1 MTAMLKKRLPV
12 GIENFEKIRR
22 DGFYYVDKTDLIKEL
37 LENWGE
43 VNLFTRPRRFG
54 KTLNMSMFQCFFEI
68 GCDKSL
74 FDGLRIAEESTL
86 CETYMGKFPVISIS
100 LKGIDAADYETARN
114 LMVKVVNEEARR
126 FQFLTESSR
135 LTDTDKMLFG
145 QLLQKEMDDETLF
158 CSLREL
164 TELLRKH
171 YEKQV
176 IVLIDEYDVPLDKAF
191 QNGFYREMVSLIRGL
206 FGMALKTNDSLQFA
220 VLTGCMRISKESIIT
235 GLNNFEVLSILN
247 DQYDESFGFTDA
259 EVKKILND
267 YNLKDHYL
275 EVKEWYDGYHF
286 GNIDI
291 YCPWD
296 VIQYCKSL
304 YLDVSAKPQ
313 DFWSN
318 SSGNAIVRRFID
330 KADISTRN
338 EIERLIAGES
348 IEKDV
353 VSELTYDEIDKSI
366 ENLWSVLFTTGYLTH
381 KGRTENGKYRLVIPN
396 REVRNLFVKKIREW
410 LSDVTK
416 NDGET
421 LDKLCNAFV
430 NKELEKIEEIFGDY
444 LWNTISI
451 RDTAVA
457 KEKKENFYHGIL
469 LGLLGCKSSW
479 LIKSNAESGT
489 GYSDILVEVPTNRT
503 GIVIELKYAENGDLD
518 AACEEALKQIK
529 EKDYVWDYA
538 GHFFHFSTDEF
549 KKRFID
555 SVDEDEIIYKDKNT
569 KIIYK
574 GELVDYPFHL
584 FSVIDSG

>member
-176 IVLIDEYDVPLDKAF
+176 IVLIDEYDVPLAKA
-191 QNGFYREMVSLIRGL
+191 NELGYYDEMVRLIRGI
-206 FGMALKTNDSLQFA
+206 FGSALKTNHNLYFA
-220 VLTGCMRISKESIIT
+220 VLTGCLRVAKESIFT
-235 GLNNFEVLSILN
+235 GVNNFNTFTITDV
-247 DQYDESFGFTDA
+247 DFDEYFGFTDA
-259 EVKKILND
+259 EVKEM
-267 YNLKDHYL
+267 L
-275 EVKEWYDGYHF
+275 EEYQLGSSYEDVREWYDGYRF
-286 GNIDI
+286 GNVDV

-296 VIQYCKSL
+296 VICYVNKRRTDPALQ
-304 YLDVSAKPQ
+304 PQ
-313 DFWSN
+313 NYWLN
-318 SSGNAIVRRFID
+318 TSGNEVVRHFIEALGD
-330 KADISTRN
+330 GVTKT
-338 EIERLIAGES
+338 EMERLIGGE
-348 IEKDV
+348 IVQKEIH
-353 VSELTYDEIDKSI
+353 EEMTYHDLYADMG
-366 ENLWSVLFTTGYLTH
+366 NVWSVLFMTGYLTQR
-381 KGRTENGKYRLVIPN
+381 GRADGNLYNLVIPN
-396 REVRNLFVKKIREW
+396 REIRNIFTEQIMKMFQEQAEQ
-410 LSDVTK
+410 
-416 NDGET
+416 DGET
-421 LDKLCNAFV
+421 LGRFCDALEQGNA
-430 NKELEKIEEIFGDY
+430 EEVERCFTGY
-444 LWNTISI
+444 MRKTVSI
-451 RDTAVA
+451 RDTFVRKAT
-457 KEKKENFYHGIL
+457 KENFYHGMLI
-469 LGLLGCKSSW
+469 GLLGFKEGW
-479 LIKSNAESGT
+479 TVMSNREAGD
-489 GYSDILVEVPTNRT
+489 GFSDIQILIDDAET
-503 GIVIELKYAENGDLD
+503 GIVIEVKYAQDGDLEAECQKALTQMRALHYEEGMRNAGIRKILKYGI
-518 AACEEALKQIK
+518 AC
-529 EKDYVWDYA
+529 W
-538 GHFFHFSTDEF
+538 
-549 KKRFID
+549 KKTCKVVVE
-555 SVDEDEIIYKDKNT
+555 SES
-569 KIIYK
+569 
-574 GELVDYPFHL
+574 LV
-584 FSVIDSG
+584 

>member
-176 IVLIDEYDVPLDKAF
+176 IVLIDEYDVPLAKA
-191 QNGFYREMVSLIRGL
+191 NELGYYDEMVRLIRGI
-206 FGMALKTNDSLQFA
+206 FGSALKTNHNLYFA
-220 VLTGCMRISKESIIT
+220 VLTGCLRVAKESIFT
-235 GLNNFEVLSILN
+235 GVNNFNTFTITDV
-247 DQYDESFGFTDA
+247 DFDEYFGFTDA
-259 EVKKILND
+259 EVKEM
-267 YNLKDHYL
+267 L
-275 EVKEWYDGYHF
+275 EEYQLGSSYEDVREWYDGYRF
-286 GNIDI
+286 GNVDV

-296 VIQYCKSL
+296 VICYVNKRRTDPALQ
-304 YLDVSAKPQ
+304 PQ
-313 DFWSN
+313 NYWLN
-318 SSGNAIVRRFID
+318 TSGNEVVRHFIEALGD
-330 KADISTRN
+330 GVTKT
-338 EIERLIAGES
+338 EMERLIGGE
-348 IEKDV
+348 IVQKEIH
-353 VSELTYDEIDKSI
+353 EEMTYHDLYADMG
-366 ENLWSVLFTTGYLTH
+366 NVWSVLFMTGYLTQR
-381 KGRTENGKYRLVIPN
+381 GRADGNLYNLVIPN
-396 REVRNLFVKKIREW
+396 REIRNIFTEQIMKMFQEQAEQ
-410 LSDVTK
+410 
-416 NDGET
+416 DGET
-421 LDKLCNAFV
+421 LGRFCDALEQGNA
-430 NKELEKIEEIFGDY
+430 EEVERCFTGY
-444 LWNTISI
+444 MRKTVSI
-451 RDTAVA
+451 RDTFVRKAT
-457 KEKKENFYHGIL
+457 KENFYHGMLI
-469 LGLLGCKSSW
+469 GLLGFKEGW
-479 LIKSNAESGT
+479 TVMSNREAGD
-489 GYSDILVEVPTNRT
+489 GFSDIQILIDDAET
-503 GIVIELKYAENGDLD
+503 GIVIEVKYAQNGDLEAECQKALTQMRALHYED
-518 AACEEALKQIK
+518 GMRNAGMQKVFKYGIAC
-529 EKDYVWDYA
+529 W
-538 GHFFHFSTDEF
+538 
-549 KKRFID
+549 KKTCKVVVE
-555 SVDEDEIIYKDKNT
+555 SES
-569 KIIYK
+569 
-574 GELVDYPFHL
+574 LV
-584 FSVIDSG
+584 

>member
-176 IVLIDEYDVPLDKAF
+176 IVLIDEYDVPLAKA
-191 QNGFYREMVSLIRGL
+191 NELGYYDEMVRLIRGI
-206 FGMALKTNDSLQFA
+206 FGSALKTNHNLYFA
-220 VLTGCMRISKESIIT
+220 VLTGCLRVAKESIFT
-235 GLNNFEVLSILN
+235 GVNNFNTFTITDV
-247 DQYDESFGFTDA
+247 DFDEYFGFTDA
-259 EVKKILND
+259 EVKEM
-267 YNLKDHYL
+267 L
-275 EVKEWYDGYHF
+275 EEYQLGSSYEDVREWYDGYRF
-286 GNIDI
+286 GNVDV

-296 VIQYCKSL
+296 VICYVNKRRTDPALQ
-304 YLDVSAKPQ
+304 PQ
-313 DFWSN
+313 NYWLN
-318 SSGNAIVRRFID
+318 TSGNEVVRHFIEALGD
-330 KADISTRN
+330 GVTKT
-338 EIERLIAGES
+338 EMERLIGGE
-348 IEKDV
+348 IVQKEIH
-353 VSELTYDEIDKSI
+353 EEMTYHDLYADMG
-366 ENLWSVLFTTGYLTH
+366 NVWSVLFMTGYLTQR
-381 KGRTENGKYRLVIPN
+381 GRADGNLYNLVIPN
-396 REVRNLFVKKIREW
+396 REIRNIFTEQIMKMFQEQAEQ
-410 LSDVTK
+410 
-416 NDGET
+416 DGET
-421 LDKLCNAFV
+421 LGRFCDALEQGNA
-430 NKELEKIEEIFGDY
+430 EEVERCFTGY
-444 LWNTISI
+444 MRKTVSI
-451 RDTAVA
+451 RDTFVRKAT
-457 KEKKENFYHGIL
+457 KENFYHGMLI
-469 LGLLGCKSSW
+469 GLLGFKEGW
-479 LIKSNAESGT
+479 TVMSNREAGD
-489 GYSDILVEVPTNRT
+489 GFSDIQILIDDAET
-503 GIVIELKYAENGDLD
+503 GIVIEVKYAQNGDLEAECQKALTQMRALHYED
-518 AACEEALKQIK
+518 GMRNAGMQMVFKYGIAC
-529 EKDYVWDYA
+529 W
-538 GHFFHFSTDEF
+538 
-549 KKRFID
+549 KKTCKVVVE
-555 SVDEDEIIYKDKNT
+555 SES
-569 KIIYK
+569 
-574 GELVDYPFHL
+574 LV
-584 FSVIDSG
+584 

>member
-176 IVLIDEYDVPLDKAF
+176 IVLIDEYDVPLAKA
-191 QNGFYREMVSLIRGL
+191 NELGYYGEMVRLIRGI
-206 FGMALKTNDSLQFA
+206 FGSALKTNHNLYFA
-220 VLTGCMRISKESIIT
+220 VLTGCLRVAKESIFT
-235 GLNNFEVLSILN
+235 GVNNFNTFTITDV
-247 DQYDESFGFTDA
+247 DFDEYFGFTDA
-259 EVKKILND
+259 EVKEM
-267 YNLKDHYL
+267 L
-275 EVKEWYDGYHF
+275 EEYQLGSSYEDVREWYDGYRF
-286 GNIDI
+286 GNVDV

-296 VIQYCKSL
+296 VICYVNKRRTDPALQ
-304 YLDVSAKPQ
+304 PQ
-313 DFWSN
+313 NYWLN
-318 SSGNAIVRRFID
+318 TSGNEVVRHFIEALGD
-330 KADISTRN
+330 GVTKT
-338 EIERLIAGES
+338 EMERLIGGE
-348 IEKDV
+348 IVQKEIH
-353 VSELTYDEIDKSI
+353 EEMTYHDLYADMG
-366 ENLWSVLFTTGYLTH
+366 NVWSVLFMTGYLTQR
-381 KGRTENGKYRLVIPN
+381 GRADGNLYNLVIPN
-396 REVRNLFVKKIREW
+396 REIRNIFTEQIMKMFQEQAEQ
-410 LSDVTK
+410 
-416 NDGET
+416 DGGTFGRFCDALEQG
-421 LDKLCNAFV
+421 NA
-430 NKELEKIEEIFGDY
+430 EEVERCFTGY
-444 LWNTISI
+444 MRKTVSI
-451 RDTAVA
+451 RDTFVRKAT
-457 KEKKENFYHGIL
+457 KENFYHGMLI
-469 LGLLGCKSSW
+469 GLLGFKEGW
-479 LIKSNAESGT
+479 TVMSNREAGD
-489 GYSDILVEVPTNRT
+489 GFSDIQILIDDAET
-503 GIVIELKYAENGDLD
+503 GIVIEVKYAQNGDLEAECQKALTQMRALHYED
-518 AACEEALKQIK
+518 GMRNAGMQKVFKYGIAC
-529 EKDYVWDYA
+529 W
-538 GHFFHFSTDEF
+538 
-549 KKRFID
+549 KKTCKVVVE
-555 SVDEDEIIYKDKNT
+555 SEI
-569 KIIYK
+569 
-574 GELVDYPFHL
+574 LV
-584 FSVIDSG
+584 G

>member
-176 IVLIDEYDVPLDKAF
+176 IVLIDEYDVPLAKA
-191 QNGFYREMVSLIRGL
+191 NELGYYDEMVRLIRGI
-206 FGMALKTNDSLQFA
+206 FGSALKTNHNLYFA
-220 VLTGCMRISKESIIT
+220 VLTGCLRVAKESIFT
-235 GLNNFEVLSILN
+235 GVNNFNTFTITDV
-247 DQYDESFGFTDA
+247 DFDEYFGFTDA
-259 EVKKILND
+259 EVKEM
-267 YNLKDHYL
+267 L
-275 EVKEWYDGYHF
+275 EEYQLGSSYEDVREWYDGYRF
-286 GNIDI
+286 GNVDV

-296 VIQYCKSL
+296 VICYVNKRRTDPALQ
-304 YLDVSAKPQ
+304 PQ
-313 DFWSN
+313 NYWLN
-318 SSGNAIVRRFID
+318 TSGNEVVRHFIEALGD
-330 KADISTRN
+330 GVTKT
-338 EIERLIAGES
+338 EMERLIGGE
-348 IEKDV
+348 IVQKEIH
-353 VSELTYDEIDKSI
+353 EEMTYHDLYADMG
-366 ENLWSVLFTTGYLTH
+366 NLWSVLFMTGYLTQR
-381 KGRTENGKYRLVIPN
+381 GRADGNLYNLVIPN
-396 REVRNLFVKKIREW
+396 REIRNIFTEQIMKMFQEQAEQ
-410 LSDVTK
+410 
-416 NDGET
+416 DGET
-421 LDKLCNAFV
+421 LGRFCDALEQGNA
-430 NKELEKIEEIFGDY
+430 EEVERCFTGY
-444 LWNTISI
+444 MRKTVSI
-451 RDTAVA
+451 RDTFVRKAT
-457 KEKKENFYHGIL
+457 KENFYHGMLI
-469 LGLLGCKSSW
+469 GLLGFKEGW
-479 LIKSNAESGT
+479 TVMSNREVGD
-489 GYSDILVEVPTNRT
+489 GFSDIQILIDDAET
-503 GIVIELKYAENGDLD
+503 GIVIEVKYAQNGDLEAECQKALTQMRALHYED
-518 AACEEALKQIK
+518 GMRNAGMQKVFKYGIAC
-529 EKDYVWDYA
+529 W
-538 GHFFHFSTDEF
+538 
-549 KKRFID
+549 KKTCKVVVE
-555 SVDEDEIIYKDKNT
+555 SEI
-569 KIIYK
+569 
-574 GELVDYPFHL
+574 LV
-584 FSVIDSG
+584 G

>member
-176 IVLIDEYDVPLDKAF
+176 IVLIDEYDVPLAKA
-191 QNGFYREMVSLIRGL
+191 NELGYYDEMVRLIRGI
-206 FGMALKTNDSLQFA
+206 FGSALKTNHNLYFA
-220 VLTGCMRISKESIIT
+220 VLTGCLRVAKESIFT
-235 GLNNFEVLSILN
+235 GVNNFNTFTITDV
-247 DQYDESFGFTDA
+247 DFDEYFGFTDA
-259 EVKKILND
+259 EVKEM
-267 YNLKDHYL
+267 L
-275 EVKEWYDGYHF
+275 EEYQLGSSYEDVREWYDGYRF
-286 GNIDI
+286 GNVDV

-296 VIQYCKSL
+296 VICYVNKRRTDPALQ
-304 YLDVSAKPQ
+304 PQ
-313 DFWSN
+313 NYWLN
-318 SSGNAIVRRFID
+318 TSGNEVVRHFIEALGD
-330 KADISTRN
+330 GVTKT
-338 EIERLIAGES
+338 EMERLIGGE
-348 IEKDV
+348 IVQK
-353 VSELTYDEIDKSI
+353 EIHEEMIYHDLYADMG
-366 ENLWSVLFTTGYLTH
+366 NVWSVLFMTGYLTQR
-381 KGRTENGKYRLVIPN
+381 GRADGNLYNLVIPN
-396 REVRNLFVKKIREW
+396 REIRNIFTEQIMKMFQEQAEQ
-410 LSDVTK
+410 
-416 NDGET
+416 DGET
-421 LDKLCNAFV
+421 LGRFCDALEQGNA
-430 NKELEKIEEIFGDY
+430 EEAERCFTGY
-444 LWNTISI
+444 MRKTVSI
-451 RDTAVA
+451 RDTFVRKAT
-457 KEKKENFYHGIL
+457 KENFYHGMLI
-469 LGLLGCKSSW
+469 GLLGFKEGW
-479 LIKSNAESGT
+479 TVMSNREAGD
-489 GYSDILVEVPTNRT
+489 GFSDIQILIDDAET
-503 GIVIELKYAENGDLD
+503 GIVIEVKYAQNGDLEAECQKALTQMRALHYED
-518 AACEEALKQIK
+518 GMRNAGMQKVFKYGIAC
-529 EKDYVWDYA
+529 W
-538 GHFFHFSTDEF
+538 
-549 KKRFID
+549 KKTCKVVVE
-555 SVDEDEIIYKDKNT
+555 SEI
-569 KIIYK
+569 
-574 GELVDYPFHL
+574 LV
-584 FSVIDSG
+584 G

>member
-176 IVLIDEYDVPLDKAF
+176 IVLIDEYDVPLAKA
-191 QNGFYREMVSLIRGL
+191 NELGYYDEMVRLIRGI
-206 FGMALKTNDSLQFA
+206 FGSALKTNHNLYFA
-220 VLTGCMRISKESIIT
+220 VLTGCLRVAKESIFT
-235 GLNNFEVLSILN
+235 GVNNFNTFTITDV
-247 DQYDESFGFTDA
+247 DFDEYFGFTDA
-259 EVKKILND
+259 EVKEM
-267 YNLKDHYL
+267 L
-275 EVKEWYDGYHF
+275 EEYQLGSSYEDVREWYDGYRF
-286 GNIDI
+286 GNVDV

-296 VIQYCKSL
+296 VICYVNKRRTDPALQ
-304 YLDVSAKPQ
+304 PQ
-313 DFWSN
+313 NYWLN
-318 SSGNAIVRRFID
+318 TSGNEVVRHFIEALGD
-330 KADISTRN
+330 GVTKT
-338 EIERLIAGES
+338 EMERLIGGVIVQKE
-348 IEKDV
+348 IHE
-353 VSELTYDEIDKSI
+353 EMTYHDLYADMG
-366 ENLWSVLFTTGYLTH
+366 NVWSVLFMTGYLTQR
-381 KGRTENGKYRLVIPN
+381 GRADGNLYNLVIPN
-396 REVRNLFVKKIREW
+396 REIRNIFTEQIMKMFQEQAEQ
-410 LSDVTK
+410 
-416 NDGET
+416 DGET
-421 LDKLCNAFV
+421 LGRFCDALEQGNA
-430 NKELEKIEEIFGDY
+430 EEVERCFTGY
-444 LWNTISI
+444 MRKTVSI
-451 RDTAVA
+451 RDTFVRKAT
-457 KEKKENFYHGIL
+457 KENFYHGMLI
-469 LGLLGCKSSW
+469 GLLGFKEGW
-479 LIKSNAESGT
+479 TVMSNREVGD
-489 GYSDILVEVPTNRT
+489 GFSDIQILIDDAET
-503 GIVIELKYAENGDLD
+503 GIVIEVKYAQNGDLEAECQKALTQMRALHYED
-518 AACEEALKQIK
+518 GMRNAGMQKVFKYGIAC
-529 EKDYVWDYA
+529 W
-538 GHFFHFSTDEF
+538 
-549 KKRFID
+549 KKTCKVVVE
-555 SVDEDEIIYKDKNT
+555 SEI
-569 KIIYK
+569 
-574 GELVDYPFHL
+574 LV
-584 FSVIDSG
+584 G

>member
-176 IVLIDEYDVPLDKAF
+176 IVLIDEYDVPLAKA
-191 QNGFYREMVSLIRGL
+191 NELGYYDEMVRLIRGI
-206 FGMALKTNDSLQFA
+206 FGSALKTNHNLYFA
-220 VLTGCMRISKESIIT
+220 VLTGCLRVAKESIFT
-235 GLNNFEVLSILN
+235 GVNNFNTFTITDV
-247 DQYDESFGFTDA
+247 DFDEYFGFTDA
-259 EVKKILND
+259 EVKEM
-267 YNLKDHYL
+267 L
-275 EVKEWYDGYHF
+275 EEYQLGSSYEDVREWYDGYRF
-286 GNIDI
+286 GNVDV

-296 VIQYCKSL
+296 VICYVNKRRTDPALQ
-304 YLDVSAKPQ
+304 PQ
-313 DFWSN
+313 NYWLN
-318 SSGNAIVRRFID
+318 TSGNEVVRHFIEALGD
-330 KADISTRN
+330 GVTKT
-338 EIERLIAGES
+338 EMERLIGGE
-348 IEKDV
+348 IVQK
-353 VSELTYDEIDKSI
+353 EIHEEMIYHDLYADMG
-366 ENLWSVLFTTGYLTH
+366 NVWSVLFMTGYLTQR
-381 KGRTENGKYRLVIPN
+381 GRADGNLYNLVIPN
-396 REVRNLFVKKIREW
+396 REIRNIFTEQIMKMFQEQAEQ
-410 LSDVTK
+410 
-416 NDGET
+416 DGET
-421 LDKLCNAFV
+421 LGRFCDALEQGNA
-430 NKELEKIEEIFGDY
+430 EEVERCFTGY
-444 LWNTISI
+444 MRKTVSI
-451 RDTAVA
+451 RDTFVRKAT
-457 KEKKENFYHGIL
+457 KENFYHGMLI
-469 LGLLGCKSSW
+469 GLLGFKEGW
-479 LIKSNAESGT
+479 TVMSNREAGD
-489 GYSDILVEVPTNRT
+489 GFSDIQILIDDAET
-503 GIVIELKYAENGDLD
+503 GIVIEVKYAQNGDLEAECQKALTQMRALHYED
-518 AACEEALKQIK
+518 GMRNAGMQKVFKYGIAC
-529 EKDYVWDYA
+529 W
-538 GHFFHFSTDEF
+538 
-549 KKRFID
+549 KKTCKVVVE
-555 SVDEDEIIYKDKNT
+555 SES
-569 KIIYK
+569 
-574 GELVDYPFHL
+574 LV
-584 FSVIDSG
+584 

>member
-176 IVLIDEYDVPLDKAF
+176 IVLIDEYDVPLAKA
-191 QNGFYREMVSLIRGL
+191 NELGYYDEMVRLIRGI
-206 FGMALKTNDSLQFA
+206 FGSALKTNHNLYFA
-220 VLTGCMRISKESIIT
+220 VLTGCLRVAKESIFT
-235 GLNNFEVLSILN
+235 GVNNFNTFTITDV
-247 DQYDESFGFTDA
+247 DFDEYFGFTDA
-259 EVKKILND
+259 EVKEM
-267 YNLKDHYL
+267 L
-275 EVKEWYDGYHF
+275 EEYQLGSSYEDVREWYDGYRF
-286 GNIDI
+286 GNVDV

-296 VIQYCKSL
+296 VICYVNKRRTDPALQ
-304 YLDVSAKPQ
+304 PQ
-313 DFWSN
+313 NYWLN
-318 SSGNAIVRRFID
+318 TSGNEVVRHFIEALGD
-330 KADISTRN
+330 GVTKT
-338 EIERLIAGES
+338 EMERLIGGE
-348 IEKDV
+348 IVQKEIH
-353 VSELTYDEIDKSI
+353 EEMTYHDLYVDMG
-366 ENLWSVLFTTGYLTH
+366 NVWSVLFMTGYLTQR
-381 KGRTENGKYRLVIPN
+381 GRADGNLYNLVIPN
-396 REVRNLFVKKIREW
+396 REIRNIFTEQIMKMFQEQAEQ
-410 LSDVTK
+410 
-416 NDGET
+416 DGET
-421 LDKLCNAFV
+421 LGRFCDALEQENA
-430 NKELEKIEEIFGDY
+430 EEVERCFTGY
-444 LWNTISI
+444 MRKTVSI
-451 RDTAVA
+451 RDTFVRKAT
-457 KEKKENFYHGIL
+457 KENFYHGMLI
-469 LGLLGCKSSW
+469 GLLGFKEGW
-479 LIKSNAESGT
+479 TVMSNREAGD
-489 GYSDILVEVPTNRT
+489 GFSDIQVLIDDAET
-503 GIVIELKYAENGDLD
+503 GIVIEVKYAQDGDLEAECQKALTQMRALHYEEGMRNAGIRKILKYGI
-518 AACEEALKQIK
+518 AC
-529 EKDYVWDYA
+529 W
-538 GHFFHFSTDEF
+538 
-549 KKRFID
+549 KKTCKVVVE
-555 SVDEDEIIYKDKNT
+555 SES
-569 KIIYK
+569 
-574 GELVDYPFHL
+574 LV
-584 FSVIDSG
+584 

>member
-176 IVLIDEYDVPLDKAF
+176 IVLIDEYDVPLAKA
-191 QNGFYREMVSLIRGL
+191 NELGYYDEMVRLIRGI
-206 FGMALKTNDSLQFA
+206 FGSALKTNHNLYFA
-220 VLTGCMRISKESIIT
+220 VLTGCLRVAKESIFT
-235 GLNNFEVLSILN
+235 GVNNFNTFTITDV
-247 DQYDESFGFTDA
+247 DFDEYFGFTDA
-259 EVKKILND
+259 EVKEM
-267 YNLKDHYL
+267 L
-275 EVKEWYDGYHF
+275 EEYQLGSSYEDVREWYDGYRF
-286 GNIDI
+286 GNVDV

-296 VIQYCKSL
+296 VICYVNKRRTDPALQ
-304 YLDVSAKPQ
+304 PQ
-313 DFWSN
+313 NYWLN
-318 SSGNAIVRRFID
+318 TSGNEVVRHFIEALGD
-330 KADISTRN
+330 GVTKT
-338 EIERLIAGES
+338 EMERLIGGE
-348 IEKDV
+348 IVQKEIH
-353 VSELTYDEIDKSI
+353 EEMTYHDLYADMG
-366 ENLWSVLFTTGYLTH
+366 NVWSVLFMTGYLTQR
-381 KGRTENGKYRLVIPN
+381 GRADGNLYNLVIPN
-396 REVRNLFVKKIREW
+396 REIRNIFTEQIMKMFQEQAEQ
-410 LSDVTK
+410 
-416 NDGET
+416 DGET
-421 LDKLCNAFV
+421 LGRFCDALEQGNA
-430 NKELEKIEEIFGDY
+430 EEVERCFTGY
-444 LWNTISI
+444 MRKTVSI
-451 RDTAVA
+451 RDTFVRKAT
-457 KEKKENFYHGIL
+457 KENFYHGMLI
-469 LGLLGCKSSW
+469 GLLGFKEGW
-479 LIKSNAESGT
+479 TVMSNREAGD
-489 GYSDILVEVPTNRT
+489 GFSDIQILIDDAET
-503 GIVIELKYAENGDLD
+503 GIVIEVKYAQIGDLEAECQKALTQMRALHYED
-518 AACEEALKQIK
+518 GMRNAGMQKVFKYGIAC
-529 EKDYVWDYA
+529 W
-538 GHFFHFSTDEF
+538 
-549 KKRFID
+549 KKTCKVVVE
-555 SVDEDEIIYKDKNT
+555 SES
-569 KIIYK
+569 
-574 GELVDYPFHL
+574 LV
-584 FSVIDSG
+584 

>member
-176 IVLIDEYDVPLDKAF
+176 IVLIDEYDVPLAKA
-191 QNGFYREMVSLIRGL
+191 NELGYYDEMVRLIRGI
-206 FGMALKTNDSLQFA
+206 FGSALKTNHNLYFA
-220 VLTGCMRISKESIIT
+220 VLTGCLRVAKESIFT
-235 GLNNFEVLSILN
+235 GVNNFNTFTITDV
-247 DQYDESFGFTDA
+247 DFDEYFGFTDA
-259 EVKKILND
+259 EVEEM
-267 YNLKDHYL
+267 L
-275 EVKEWYDGYHF
+275 EEYQLGSSYEDVREWYDGYRF
-286 GNIDI
+286 GNVDV

-296 VIQYCKSL
+296 VICYVNKRRTDPALQ
-304 YLDVSAKPQ
+304 PQ
-313 DFWSN
+313 NYWLN
-318 SSGNAIVRRFID
+318 TSGNEVVRHFIEALGD
-330 KADISTRN
+330 GVTKT
-338 EIERLIAGES
+338 EMERLIGGE
-348 IEKDV
+348 IVQKEIH
-353 VSELTYDEIDKSI
+353 EEMTYHDLYADMG
-366 ENLWSVLFTTGYLTH
+366 NVWSVLFMTGYLTQR
-381 KGRTENGKYRLVIPN
+381 GRADGNLYNLVIPN
-396 REVRNLFVKKIREW
+396 REIRNIFMEQIMKMFQEQAEQ
-410 LSDVTK
+410 
-416 NDGET
+416 DGET
-421 LDKLCNAFV
+421 LGRFCDALEQGNA
-430 NKELEKIEEIFGDY
+430 EEVERCFTGY
-444 LWNTISI
+444 MRKTVSI
-451 RDTAVA
+451 RDTFVRKAT
-457 KEKKENFYHGIL
+457 KENFYHGMLI
-469 LGLLGCKSSW
+469 GLLGFKEGW
-479 LIKSNAESGT
+479 TVMSNREAGD
-489 GYSDILVEVPTNRT
+489 GFSDIQILIDDAET
-503 GIVIELKYAENGDLD
+503 GIVIEVKYAQNGDLEAECQKALTQMRALHYED
-518 AACEEALKQIK
+518 GMRNAGMQKVFKYGIAC
-529 EKDYVWDYA
+529 W
-538 GHFFHFSTDEF
+538 
-549 KKRFID
+549 KKTCKVVVE
-555 SVDEDEIIYKDKNT
+555 SEI
-569 KIIYK
+569 
-574 GELVDYPFHL
+574 LV
-584 FSVIDSG
+584 G

>member
-176 IVLIDEYDVPLDKAF
+176 IVLIDEYDVPLAKA
-191 QNGFYREMVSLIRGL
+191 NELGYYGEMVRLIRGI
-206 FGMALKTNDSLQFA
+206 FGSALKTNHNLYFA
-220 VLTGCMRISKESIIT
+220 VLTGCLRVAKESIFT
-235 GLNNFEVLSILN
+235 GVNNFNTFTITDV
-247 DQYDESFGFTDA
+247 DFDEYFGFTDA
-259 EVKKILND
+259 EVKEM
-267 YNLKDHYL
+267 L
-275 EVKEWYDGYHF
+275 EEYQLGSSYEDVREWYDGYRF
-286 GNIDI
+286 GNVDV

-296 VIQYCKSL
+296 VICYVNKRRTDPALQ
-304 YLDVSAKPQ
+304 PQ
-313 DFWSN
+313 NYWLN
-318 SSGNAIVRRFID
+318 TSGNEVVRHFIEALGD
-330 KADISTRN
+330 GVTKT
-338 EIERLIAGES
+338 EMERLIGGE
-348 IEKDV
+348 IVQKEIH
-353 VSELTYDEIDKSI
+353 EEMTYHDLYADMG
-366 ENLWSVLFTTGYLTH
+366 NVWSVLFMTGYLTQR
-381 KGRTENGKYRLVIPN
+381 GRADGNLYNLVIPN
-396 REVRNLFVKKIREW
+396 REIRNIFTEQIMKMFQEQAEQ
-410 LSDVTK
+410 
-416 NDGET
+416 DGET
-421 LDKLCNAFV
+421 LGRFCDALEQGNA
-430 NKELEKIEEIFGDY
+430 EEVERCFTGY
-444 LWNTISI
+444 MRKTVSI
-451 RDTAVA
+451 RDTFVRKAT
-457 KEKKENFYHGIL
+457 KENFYHGMLI
-469 LGLLGCKSSW
+469 GLLGFKEGW
-479 LIKSNAESGT
+479 TVMSNREAGD
-489 GYSDILVEVPTNRT
+489 GFSDIQILIDDAET
-503 GIVIELKYAENGDLD
+503 GIVIEVKYAQNGDLEAECQKALTQMRALHYED
-518 AACEEALKQIK
+518 GMRNAGMQKIFKYGIAC
-529 EKDYVWDYA
+529 W
-538 GHFFHFSTDEF
+538 
-549 KKRFID
+549 KKTCKVVVE
-555 SVDEDEIIYKDKNT
+555 SEI
-569 KIIYK
+569 
-574 GELVDYPFHL
+574 LV
-584 FSVIDSG
+584 G

>member
-176 IVLIDEYDVPLDKAF
+176 IVLIDEYDVPLAKA
-191 QNGFYREMVSLIRGL
+191 NELGYYGEMVRLIRGI
-206 FGMALKTNDSLQFA
+206 FGSALKTNHNLYFA
-220 VLTGCMRISKESIIT
+220 MLTGCLRVAKESIFT
-235 GLNNFEVLSILN
+235 GVNNFNTFTITDV
-247 DQYDESFGFTDA
+247 DFDEYFGFTDA
-259 EVKKILND
+259 EVKEM
-267 YNLKDHYL
+267 L
-275 EVKEWYDGYHF
+275 EEYQLGSSYEDVREWYDGYRF
-286 GNIDI
+286 GNVDV

-296 VIQYCKSL
+296 VIYYVNKRRTDPALQ
-304 YLDVSAKPQ
+304 PQ
-313 DFWSN
+313 NYWLN
-318 SSGNAIVRRFID
+318 TSGNEVVRHFIEALGD
-330 KADISTRN
+330 GVTRT
-338 EIERLIAGES
+338 EMERLIGGE
-348 IEKDV
+348 IVQKEIH
-353 VSELTYDEIDKSI
+353 EEMTYHDLYVDMG
-366 ENLWSVLFTTGYLTH
+366 NVWSVLFMTGYLTQR
-381 KGRTENGKYRLVIPN
+381 GRADGNLYNLVIPN
-396 REVRNLFVKKIREW
+396 REIRNIFTEQIMKMFQEQAEQ
-410 LSDVTK
+410 
-416 NDGET
+416 DGET
-421 LDKLCNAFV
+421 LGRFCDALEQGNA
-430 NKELEKIEEIFGDY
+430 EEVERCFTGY
-444 LWNTISI
+444 MRKTVSI
-451 RDTAVA
+451 RDTFVRKAT
-457 KEKKENFYHGIL
+457 KENFYHGMLI
-469 LGLLGCKSSW
+469 GLLGFKEGW
-479 LIKSNAESGT
+479 TVMSNREAGDEF
-489 GYSDILVEVPTNRT
+489 SDIQVLIDDAET
-503 GIVIELKYAENGDLD
+503 GIVIEVKYAQNGDLEAECQKALTQMRALHYED
-518 AACEEALKQIK
+518 GMRNAGIRKILKYGIAC
-529 EKDYVWDYA
+529 W
-538 GHFFHFSTDEF
+538 
-549 KKRFID
+549 KKTCKVVVE
-555 SVDEDEIIYKDKNT
+555 SEI
-569 KIIYK
+569 
-574 GELVDYPFHL
+574 LV
-584 FSVIDSG
+584 G

>member
-176 IVLIDEYDVPLDKAF
+176 IVLIDEYDVPLAKA
-191 QNGFYREMVSLIRGL
+191 NELGYYGEMVRLIRGI
-206 FGMALKTNDSLQFA
+206 FGSALKTNHNLYFA
-220 VLTGCMRISKESIIT
+220 VLTGCLRVAKESIFT
-235 GLNNFEVLSILN
+235 GVNNFNTFTITDV
-247 DQYDESFGFTDA
+247 DFDEYFGFTDA
-259 EVKKILND
+259 EVKEM
-267 YNLKDHYL
+267 L
-275 EVKEWYDGYHF
+275 EEYQLGSSYEDVREWYDGYRF
-286 GNIDI
+286 GNVDV

-296 VIQYCKSL
+296 VICYVNKRRTDPALQ
-304 YLDVSAKPQ
+304 PQ
-313 DFWSN
+313 NYWLN
-318 SSGNAIVRRFID
+318 TSGNEVVRHFIEALGD
-330 KADISTRN
+330 GVTKT
-338 EIERLIAGES
+338 EMERLIGGE
-348 IEKDV
+348 IVQKEIH
-353 VSELTYDEIDKSI
+353 EEMTYHDLYADMG
-366 ENLWSVLFTTGYLTH
+366 NVWSVLFMTGYLTQR
-381 KGRTENGKYRLVIPN
+381 GRADGNLYNLVIPN
-396 REVRNLFVKKIREW
+396 REIRNIFTEQIMKMFQEQAEQ
-410 LSDVTK
+410 D
-416 NDGET
+416 DET
-421 LDKLCNAFV
+421 LGRFCDALEQGNA
-430 NKELEKIEEIFGDY
+430 EEVERCFTGY
-444 LWNTISI
+444 MRKTVSI
-451 RDTAVA
+451 RDTFVRKAT
-457 KEKKENFYHGIL
+457 KENFYHGMLI
-469 LGLLGCKSSW
+469 GLLGFKEGW
-479 LIKSNAESGT
+479 TVMSNREAGD
-489 GYSDILVEVPTNRT
+489 GFSDIQILIDDAET
-503 GIVIELKYAENGDLD
+503 GIVIEVKYAQNGDLEAECQKALTQMRALHYED
-518 AACEEALKQIK
+518 GMRNAGMQKVFKYGIAC
-529 EKDYVWDYA
+529 W
-538 GHFFHFSTDEF
+538 
-549 KKRFID
+549 KKTCKVVVE
-555 SVDEDEIIYKDKNT
+555 SEI
-569 KIIYK
+569 
-574 GELVDYPFHL
+574 LV
-584 FSVIDSG
+584 G

>member
-176 IVLIDEYDVPLDKAF
+176 IVLIDEYDVPLAKA
-191 QNGFYREMVSLIRGL
+191 NELGYYDEMVRLIRGI
-206 FGMALKTNDSLQFA
+206 FGSALKTNHNLYFA
-220 VLTGCMRISKESIIT
+220 VLTGCLRVAKESIFT
-235 GLNNFEVLSILN
+235 GVNNFNTFTITDV
-247 DQYDESFGFTDA
+247 DFDEYFGFTDA
-259 EVKKILND
+259 EVKEM
-267 YNLKDHYL
+267 L
-275 EVKEWYDGYHF
+275 EEYQLGSSYEDVREWYDGYRF
-286 GNIDI
+286 GNVDV

-296 VIQYCKSL
+296 VICYVNKRRTDPALQ
-304 YLDVSAKPQ
+304 PQ
-313 DFWSN
+313 NYWLN
-318 SSGNAIVRRFID
+318 TSGNEVVRHFIEALGD
-330 KADISTRN
+330 GVTKT
-338 EIERLIAGES
+338 EMERLIGGE
-348 IEKDV
+348 IVQK
-353 VSELTYDEIDKSI
+353 EIHEEMIYHDLYADMG
-366 ENLWSVLFTTGYLTH
+366 NVWSVLFMTGYLTQR
-381 KGRTENGKYRLVIPN
+381 GRADGNLYNLVIPN
-396 REVRNLFVKKIREW
+396 REIRNIFTEQIMKMFQEQAEQ
-410 LSDVTK
+410 
-416 NDGET
+416 DGET
-421 LDKLCNAFV
+421 LGRFCDALEQGNA
-430 NKELEKIEEIFGDY
+430 EEAERCFTGY
-444 LWNTISI
+444 MRKTVSI
-451 RDTAVA
+451 RDTFVRKAT
-457 KEKKENFYHGIL
+457 KENFYHGMLI
-469 LGLLGCKSSW
+469 GLLGFKEGW
-479 LIKSNAESGT
+479 TVMSNREAGD
-489 GYSDILVEVPTNRT
+489 GFSDIQILIDDAET
-503 GIVIELKYAENGDLD
+503 GIVIEVKYAQNGDLEAECQKALTQMRALHYED
-518 AACEEALKQIK
+518 GMRNAGMQKVFKYGIAC
-529 EKDYVWDYA
+529 W
-538 GHFFHFSTDEF
+538 
-549 KKRFID
+549 KKTCKVVVE
-555 SVDEDEIIYKDKNT
+555 SES
-569 KIIYK
+569 
-574 GELVDYPFHL
+574 LV
-584 FSVIDSG
+584 

>member
-176 IVLIDEYDVPLDKAF
+176 IVLIDEYDVPLAKA
-191 QNGFYREMVSLIRGL
+191 NELGYYGEMVRLIRGI
-206 FGMALKTNDSLQFA
+206 FGSALKTNHNLYFA
-220 VLTGCMRISKESIIT
+220 VLTGCLRVAKESIFT
-235 GLNNFEVLSILN
+235 GVNNFNTFTITDV
-247 DQYDESFGFTDA
+247 DFDEYFGFTDA
-259 EVKKILND
+259 EVEEM
-267 YNLKDHYL
+267 L
-275 EVKEWYDGYHF
+275 EEYQLGSSYEDVREWYDGYRF
-286 GNIDI
+286 GNVDV

-296 VIQYCKSL
+296 VICYVNKRRTDPALQ
-304 YLDVSAKPQ
+304 PQ
-313 DFWSN
+313 NYWLN
-318 SSGNAIVRRFID
+318 TSGNEVVRHFIEALGD
-330 KADISTRN
+330 GVTKT
-338 EIERLIAGES
+338 EMERLIGGE
-348 IEKDV
+348 IVQKEIH
-353 VSELTYDEIDKSI
+353 EEMTYHDLYADMG
-366 ENLWSVLFTTGYLTH
+366 NVWSVLFMTGYLTQR
-381 KGRTENGKYRLVIPN
+381 GRADGNLYNLVIPN
-396 REVRNLFVKKIREW
+396 REIRNIFTEQIMKMFQEQAEQ
-410 LSDVTK
+410 
-416 NDGET
+416 DGET
-421 LDKLCNAFV
+421 LGRFCDALEQGNA
-430 NKELEKIEEIFGDY
+430 EEVERCFTGY
-444 LWNTISI
+444 MRKTVSI
-451 RDTAVA
+451 RDTFVRKAT
-457 KEKKENFYHGIL
+457 KENFYHGMLI
-469 LGLLGCKSSW
+469 GLLGFKEGW
-479 LIKSNAESGT
+479 TVMSNREAGD
-489 GYSDILVEVPTNRT
+489 GFSDIQILIDDAET
-503 GIVIELKYAENGDLD
+503 GIVIEVKYAQNGDLEAECQKALTQMRALHYED
-518 AACEEALKQIK
+518 GMRNAGMQKVFKYGIAC
-529 EKDYVWDYA
+529 W
-538 GHFFHFSTDEF
+538 
-549 KKRFID
+549 KKTCKVVVE
-555 SVDEDEIIYKDKNT
+555 SES
-569 KIIYK
+569 
-574 GELVDYPFHL
+574 LV
-584 FSVIDSG
+584 

>member
-176 IVLIDEYDVPLDKAF
+176 IVLIDEYDVPLAKA
-191 QNGFYREMVSLIRGL
+191 NELGYYDEMVRLIRGI
-206 FGMALKTNDSLQFA
+206 FGSALKTNHNLYFA
-220 VLTGCMRISKESIIT
+220 VLTGCLRVAKESIFT
-235 GLNNFEVLSILN
+235 GVNNFNTFTITDV
-247 DQYDESFGFTDA
+247 DFDEYFGFTDA
-259 EVKKILND
+259 EVKEM
-267 YNLKDHYL
+267 L
-275 EVKEWYDGYHF
+275 EEYQLGSSYEDVREWYDGYRF
-286 GNIDI
+286 GNVDV

-296 VIQYCKSL
+296 VICYVNKRRTDPALQ
-304 YLDVSAKPQ
+304 PQ
-313 DFWSN
+313 NYWLN
-318 SSGNAIVRRFID
+318 TSGNEVVRHFIEALGD
-330 KADISTRN
+330 GVTKI
-338 EIERLIAGES
+338 EMERLIGGE
-348 IEKDV
+348 IVQKEIH
-353 VSELTYDEIDKSI
+353 EEMTYHDLYADMG
-366 ENLWSVLFTTGYLTH
+366 NVWSVLFMTGYLTQR
-381 KGRTENGKYRLVIPN
+381 GRADGNLYNLVIPN
-396 REVRNLFVKKIREW
+396 REIRNIFTEQIMKMFQEQAEQ
-410 LSDVTK
+410 
-416 NDGET
+416 DGET
-421 LDKLCNAFV
+421 LGRFCDALEQGNA
-430 NKELEKIEEIFGDY
+430 EEVERCFTGY
-444 LWNTISI
+444 MRKTVSI
-451 RDTAVA
+451 RDTFVRKAT
-457 KEKKENFYHGIL
+457 KENFYHGMLI
-469 LGLLGCKSSW
+469 GLLGFKEGW
-479 LIKSNAESGT
+479 TVMSNREAGD
-489 GYSDILVEVPTNRT
+489 GFSDIQILIDDAET
-503 GIVIELKYAENGDLD
+503 GIVIEVKYAQNGDLE
-518 AACEEALKQIK
+518 AECQKALTQMRALHYEEGMRNAGIRKILKYGIAC
-529 EKDYVWDYA
+529 W
-538 GHFFHFSTDEF
+538 
-549 KKRFID
+549 KKTCKVVVE
-555 SVDEDEIIYKDKNT
+555 SEI
-569 KIIYK
+569 
-574 GELVDYPFHL
+574 LV
-584 FSVIDSG
+584 G

>member
-176 IVLIDEYDVPLDKAF
+176 IVLIDEFDVPLAKVNELGYYD
-191 QNGFYREMVSLIRGL
+191 EMVRLIRGI
-206 FGMALKTNDSLQFA
+206 FGSALKTNHNLYFA
-220 VLTGCMRISKESIIT
+220 VLTGCLRVAKESIFT
-235 GLNNFEVLSILN
+235 GVNNFNTFTITDV
-247 DQYDESFGFTDA
+247 DFDEYFGFTDA
-259 EVKKILND
+259 EVKEM
-267 YNLKDHYL
+267 L
-275 EVKEWYDGYHF
+275 EEYQLGSSYEDVREWYDGYRF
-286 GNIDI
+286 GNVDV

-296 VIQYCKSL
+296 VICYVNKRRTDPALQ
-304 YLDVSAKPQ
+304 PQ
-313 DFWSN
+313 NYWLN
-318 SSGNAIVRRFID
+318 TSGNEVVRHFIEALGD
-330 KADISTRN
+330 GVTKT
-338 EIERLIAGES
+338 EMERLIGGE
-348 IEKDV
+348 IVQKEIH
-353 VSELTYDEIDKSI
+353 EEMTYHDLYADMG
-366 ENLWSVLFTTGYLTH
+366 NVWSVLFMTGYLTQR
-381 KGRTENGKYRLVIPN
+381 GRADGNLYNLVIPN
-396 REVRNLFVKKIREW
+396 REIRNIFTEQIMKMFQEQAEQ
-410 LSDVTK
+410 
-416 NDGET
+416 DGET
-421 LDKLCNAFV
+421 LGRFCDALEQGNA
-430 NKELEKIEEIFGDY
+430 EEVERCFTGY
-444 LWNTISI
+444 MRKTVSI
-451 RDTAVA
+451 RDTFVRKAT
-457 KEKKENFYHGIL
+457 KENFYHGMLI
-469 LGLLGCKSSW
+469 GLLGFKEGW
-479 LIKSNAESGT
+479 TVMSNREAGD
-489 GYSDILVEVPTNRT
+489 GFSDIQILIDDAET
-503 GIVIELKYAENGDLD
+503 GIVIEVKYAQNGDLEAECQKALTQMRALHYED
-518 AACEEALKQIK
+518 GMRNAGMQKVFKYGIAC
-529 EKDYVWDYA
+529 W
-538 GHFFHFSTDEF
+538 
-549 KKRFID
+549 KKTCKVVVE
-555 SVDEDEIIYKDKNT
+555 SES
-569 KIIYK
+569 
-574 GELVDYPFHL
+574 LV
-584 FSVIDSG
+584 

>member
-176 IVLIDEYDVPLDKAF
+176 IVLIDEYDVPLAKA
-191 QNGFYREMVSLIRGL
+191 NELGYYGEMVRLIRGI
-206 FGMALKTNDSLQFA
+206 FGSALKTNHNLYFA
-220 VLTGCMRISKESIIT
+220 VLTGCLRVAKESIFT
-235 GLNNFEVLSILN
+235 GVNNFNTFTITDV
-247 DQYDESFGFTDA
+247 DFDEYFGFTDA
-259 EVKKILND
+259 EVKEM
-267 YNLKDHYL
+267 L
-275 EVKEWYDGYHF
+275 EEYQLGSSYEDVREWYDGYRF
-286 GNIDI
+286 GNVDV

-296 VIQYCKSL
+296 VICYVNKRRTDPALQ
-304 YLDVSAKPQ
+304 PQ
-313 DFWSN
+313 NYWLN
-318 SSGNAIVRRFID
+318 TSGNEVVRHFIEALGD
-330 KADISTRN
+330 GVTKT
-338 EIERLIAGES
+338 EMERLIGGE
-348 IEKDV
+348 IVQKEIH
-353 VSELTYDEIDKSI
+353 EEMTYHDLYADMG
-366 ENLWSVLFTTGYLTH
+366 NVWSVLFMTGYLTQR
-381 KGRTENGKYRLVIPN
+381 GRADGNLYNLVIPN
-396 REVRNLFVKKIREW
+396 REIRNIFTEQIMKMFQEQAEQ
-410 LSDVTK
+410 
-416 NDGET
+416 DGET
-421 LDKLCNAFV
+421 LGRFCDALEQGNA
-430 NKELEKIEEIFGDY
+430 EEVERCFTGY
-444 LWNTISI
+444 MRKTVSI
-451 RDTAVA
+451 RDTFVRKAT
-457 KEKKENFYHGIL
+457 KENFYHGMLI
-469 LGLLGCKSSW
+469 GLLGFKEGW
-479 LIKSNAESGT
+479 TVMSNREAGD
-489 GYSDILVEVPTNRT
+489 GFSDIQILIDDAET
-503 GIVIELKYAENGDLD
+503 GIVIEVKYAQNGDL
-518 AACEEALKQIK
+518 EAECQKALTQMRALHY
-529 EKDYVWDYA
+529 EDGMRNA
-538 GHFFHFSTDEF
+538 GMQKVF
-549 KKRFID
+549 KYGIA
-555 SVDEDEIIYKDKNT
+555 
-569 KIIYK
+569 
-574 GELVDYPFHL
+574 
-584 FSVIDSG
+584 